1 MDVIAHYH
9 SPMKAKFGIPRQSG
23 IVEELQ
29 GEIVFQPKYRNPD
42 FVRGLE
48 GFDYI
53 WLLWLFSA
61 NKSSGCAATVRPPLL
76 GGNQSMGVFATR
88 SPFRPNPIGLSS
100 VRLLNVDLEDARG
113 PVLHVGGADLMD
125 GTPLIDI
132 KPYVEYADSHPGVR
146 SGFVDERKWQPL
158 HVVFPPALAQ
168 RLDRHDLEV
177 VQRLLALDP
186 RPHYHDDPQRIY
198 GMPFGTHDIRFQV
211 SNGILTVVEVSPD
224 ISPIN
229 S

>member
-29 GEIVFQPKYRNPD
+29 GEIVFMPKYRNPD

-61 NKSSGCAATVRPPLL
+61 NRSSGAAATVRPPLL

-100 VRLLNVDLEDARG
+100 VRLLHVDLEDARG

-158 HVVFPPALAQ
+158 QVLFPPSLAQ
-168 RLDRHDLEV
+168 RLDPRDREV

-198 GMPFGTHDIRFQV
+198 GMPFAGRDVRFRV
-211 SNGILTVVEVSPD
+211 ADGILTVVQVEPA
-224 ISPIN
+224 
-229 S
+229 

>member
-29 GEIVFQPKYRNPD
+29 GEIVFMPKYRNPD

-61 NKSSGCAATVRPPLL
+61 NRSSGAAATVRPPLL

-100 VRLLNVDLEDARG
+100 VRLLHVDLEDARG

-158 HVVFPPALAQ
+158 QVLFPPSLAQ
-168 RLDRHDLEV
+168 RLDPRDREV

-186 RPHYHDDPQRIY
+186 RPHYHDDPERVY
-198 GMPFGTHDIRFQV
+198 GMPYAGRDVRFRVAEGVVAVV
-211 SNGILTVVEVSPD
+211 SCL
-224 ISPIN
+224 
-229 S
+229 

>member
-29 GEIVFQPKYRNPD
+29 GEIVFMPKYRNPD

-61 NKSSGCAATVRPPLL
+61 NRSSGCAATVRPPLL

-100 VRLLNVDLEDARG
+100 VRLLHVDLEDARG

-158 HVVFPPALAQ
+158 QVLFPPSLAQ
-168 RLDRHDLEV
+168 RLDPRDREV

-198 GMPFGTHDIRFQV
+198 GMAFGSHDIRFQV
-211 SNGILTVVEVSPD
+211 ADGILTVVDVCPVS
-224 ISPIN
+224 S
-229 S
+229 